1 MPFLKIFKPLPL
13 LNQMKTLRLGIDD
26 AGRGPVI
33 GPMIVAGVLLTEE
46 QEKELKKLGVKDSK
60 QVTPRRREFLHGKII
75 YLAEKF
81 HYEIITPEEIDLA
94 LGKGI
99 NLNQVEAI
107 AFSKVIKKLNQK
119 DKKIKL
125 YLDCPSVSLLKWKDS
140 LIRIL
145 KDLSNLEIF
154 CEHKADVKYTS
165 VAAASIIA
173 KYIREEEMSKLKE
186 IYGEEIGSGY
196 TSDPLSQKF
205 LKEKVEKLKDKGIF
219 RKSWITYKNALKENQ
234 QRNLIS

>member
-1 MPFLKIFKPLPL
+1 MSFLKLFKPLPL
-13 LNQMKTLRLGIDD
+13 SKKMSTLRIGIDD

-75 YLAEKF
+75 YTVEKF
-81 HYEIITPEEIDLA
+81 HYEIITPEEIDKA
-94 LGKGI
+94 LEKGI

-107 AFSKVIKKLNQK
+107 AFSKVINKLNQK

-125 YLDCPSVSLLKWKDS
+125 YLDCPSVSILKWKDS

-145 KDLSNLEIF
+145 KNLSNLEIF
-154 CEHKADVKYTS
+154 CEHKADSKYTS

-173 KYIREEEMSKLKE
+173 KYVREEEVKKLKK
-186 IYGEEIGSGY
+186 IYGDEIGSGY
-196 TSDPLSQKF
+196 TSDPLTQKF
-205 LKEKVEKLKDKGIF
+205 LKEKVTKLKDKGIF
-219 RKSWITYKNALKENQ
+219 RKSWITYKKALESEHQKI
-234 QRNLIS
+234 LLS